1 MPSLAITSQNA
12 TVAPSAGA
20 PIDAKLGSDTESR
33 RTSGPD
39 TDSWRNSVSDPDFA
53 YAPSSFE
60 QSRFVSF
67 FSSAYFAADALII
80 GPMIFMSDS

>member
-1 MPSLAITSQNA
+1 MTSMPLTISIGAVAAAGSAEAGVALLIAMSQRRSA
-12 TVAPSAGA
+12 RARKAGA
-20 PIDAKLGSDTESR
+20 DASSTGNHD
-33 RTSGPD
+33 
-39 TDSWRNSVSDPDFA
+39 
-53 YAPSSFE
+53 APSSLL